1 MTLRAPAPAPGPLF
15 TDLPVGIFAGT
26 VSLPSL
32 AAADTAVTVNPCLRD
47 LFGFDAS
54 LGVAD
59 VRPLDP
65 ERFAD
70 PGARARLLNRFA
82 GQGHVTDH
90 LVRML
95 RLDGS
100 SLWVEISA
108 SARPTGEAGR
118 WMVEAVLRDV
128 TERQRLDE
136 QSRNVQHQLLHAD
149 KMAALGQT
157 VSGVAHE
164 LNNPL
169 ATILSWAERLGERHL
184 DDTSRRGAGIIAAEA
199 ERAARIVR
207 NLLTFARKRQS
218 TRAVVDVNLVVRDTL
233 ALRAH
238 DRRGTRL
245 RLREELTP
253 DLPGVFAD
261 AHQIQQILLNL
272 VINAEQALRANS
284 DGGAITIRTGAASDR
299 TLVFLEVEDN
309 GPGVPPELRERIFD
323 PFFTTK
329 DVGQGTG
336 LGLSVVYALVK
347 EHAGR
352 IALEEPIGGGARFR
366 IELPAGG
373 IPEQPV
379 MPAMSGS
386 ARSAAASVL
395 VVEDEQALAAAVV
408 ETLADA
414 GFTVT
419 YAPDGERALTRLQE
433 RRFDVMV
440 CDITMPRMDG
450 ITLFRTMG
458 TVPGIE
464 APPVIFVTGE
474 VDGVEVARFLAES
487 GSPWLAKPFR
497 LADLLDA
504 VRRVLR
510 EA

>member
-1 MTLRAPAPAPGPLF
+1 MTPPAVPPSQPVPF
-15 TDLPVGIFAGT
+15 VDLPVGIFTGT

-32 AAADTAVTVNPCLRD
+32 ASADTADAANPFLRR
-47 LFGFDAS
+47 LFGFDDG
-54 LGVAD
+54 LPVAEL
-59 VRPLDP
+59 RPLGL

-82 GQGHVTDH
+82 GQGHVSDH

-136 QSRNVQHQLLHAD
+136 QARNVQHQLLHAD

-169 ATILSWAERLGERHL
+169 ATILSWAERLGERDL
-184 DDTSRRGAGIIAAEA
+184 DETSRRGAGIIAAEA

-218 TRAVVDVNLVVRDTL
+218 TRAVVDLNLVVRDTL

-253 DLPGVFAD
+253 ELPGVFAD

-284 DGGAITIRTGAASDR
+284 DGGAITVRSGAASDR

-352 IALEEPIGGGARFR
+352 ISLDEPAGGGARFR

-373 IPEQPV
+373 VPEQPV
-379 MPAMSGS
+379 VPSGS
-386 ARSAAASVL
+386 PRSASASVL

-450 ITLFRTMG
+450 MTLFRTMR

-474 VDGVEVARFLAES
+474 VEGVEVARFLAES

-497 LADLLDA
+497 LADLLEA
-504 VRRVLR
+504 VGRVLND
-510 EA
+510 A